1 MTVNAKA
8 LQEQGIKHYQK
19 QEYEEAAR
27 VFQQAHEAYMQD
39 GQRDMAAEI
48 QSNLGLV
55 HRALSE
61 YQQAL
66 DQFDA
71 ALRTFQE
78 LGDAFRSAQVL
89 GNMGS
94 VFAKLNDKE
103 QAYNCYEQASEVF
116 LELGREDL
124 YGETLIA
131 IGELQMRD
139 GKLLKGAET
148 YEAALRFV
156 PELTGRQR
164 VVKWFIGMRDRM
176 VRISS
181 STTGMG
187 R

>member
-1 MTVNAKA
+1 MVSAQE
-8 LQEQGIKHYQK
+8 LQELGVKQYQK
-19 QEYEEAAR
+19 QNYEDAALSFR
-27 VFQQAHEAYMQD
+27 QAADAYLAS
-39 GQRDMAAEI
+39 GERGLAAEM

-55 HRALSE
+55 HRALAE

-66 DQFDA
+66 DAFDS

-78 LGDAFRSAQVL
+78 LGDAFRAAQVL

-94 VFAKLNDKE
+94 VFAKLDDKE
-103 QAYNCYEQASEVF
+103 QAYNCYEQAAEVF
-116 LELGREDL
+116 LELDRKDL

-139 GKLLKGAET
+139 GKILKGAET

-156 PELTGRQR
+156 SDLSGKQR
-164 VVKWFIGMRDRM
+164 VVKWLIGLRNR
-176 VRISS
+176 VVNLGAA
-181 STTGMG
+181 TAGLG